1 MPAVRRWLARHLD
14 RRSVAVL
21 CGLSLIALLLDY
33 VFYTGFYG
41 SDDISYIDT
50 ARSIADTGFLPPGFG
65 NTRIGIVL
73 PDALVCLVF
82 GSSIASIAWSHV
94 VYHLA
99 LIPIAYVLA
108 RLLLDNRAGLI
119 AAGLAATSPL
129 FYVFAGAVLPDN
141 SATCCLG
148 LAMIALV
155 ATRRFADPGTRM
167 LEWNRRRF
175 LGYFAAGA
183 MIGFTYWCKETAV
196 IYTVPAAVL
205 IVRAGPSLRS
215 GVWIQNGATFTLG
228 LICVV
233 ALELLVLRA
242 LTGEWI
248 NRLDYMT
255 ETEDPVRLQPD
266 HEGITPFAR
275 FGFLARELVALMPLT
290 TGLLLVGAFAY
301 SAMRKRDLGVMMFF
315 WFPLI
320 FMTIGTTSFSDY
332 KPPPIQ
338 NRYFATVAFVA
349 IVMSA
354 VAASVPLARVRDR
367 LRPLVLG
374 GLLAVVTIYEARAV
388 LPVAGTMYRALDAQA
403 FATAIEQATQL
414 YPGYPIVV
422 APQFSARMGPI
433 IAEHPGVQVDNV
445 AGTARPP
452 APYVYIRKA
461 AASDED
467 EGDPADPV
475 PLVQP
480 PRRIDRSLIVPP
492 PGKRWKL
499 LKQRVLGGDVG
510 AGAAKHWAEILLI
523 R

>member
-1 MPAVRRWLARHLD
+1 MRVVRRWFARHLD
-14 RRSVAVL
+14 RRSVGILLALAVV
-21 CGLSLIALLLDY
+21 AVALDY

-50 ARSIADTGFLPPGFG
+50 ARSIADSGFLPPGFG
-65 NTRIGIVL
+65 NTRIGVVL
-73 PDALVCLVF
+73 PDALVCKLF
-82 GSSIASIAWSHV
+82 GDSTTAIAGSHV

-99 LIPIAYVLA
+99 LIPIAYALT

-119 AAGLAATSPL
+119 AAALTATSPL

-155 ATRRFADPGTRM
+155 ATARFADPGTRV

-175 LGYFAAGA
+175 VGYFAAGA
-183 MIGFTYWCKETAV
+183 MIGFCYWCKETAV

-205 IVRAGPSLRS
+205 IMRAAPSLRS
-215 GVWIQNGATFTLG
+215 GVWIQNGASFTAG
-228 LICVV
+228 LLCVFV
-233 ALELLVLRA
+233 LELVLLRL

-266 HEGITPFAR
+266 HEGMTPGLR
-275 FGFLARELVALMPLT
+275 FGFLSRELAALMPLT
-290 TGLLLVGAFAY
+290 TWLLLIGALSY
-301 SAMRKRDLGVMMFF
+301 GISRKRDLGVMAFF

-320 FMTIGTTSFSDY
+320 FLTIGSTSLSEY

-338 NRYFATVAFVA
+338 NRYYATVIFVA
-349 IVMSA
+349 IVMSS
-354 VAASVPLARVRDR
+354 VASSVAFERVRER
-367 LRPLVLG
+367 VRPLLIAGVLT
-374 GLLAVVTIYEARAV
+374 VVAIYEVRAT
-388 LPVAGTMYRALDAQA
+388 LPASGTMYRALDAQA
-403 FATAIEQATQL
+403 FVAAIERAEEL

-433 IAEHPGVQVDNV
+433 LAEHPGVLADNV
-445 AGTARPP
+445 TGSARPP
-452 APYVYIRKA
+452 VPYVYLRKA
-461 AASDED
+461 ALSYED
-467 EGDPADPV
+467 EGDPPDPS
-475 PLVQP
+475 PLVHP
-480 PRRIDRSLIVPP
+480 PQRLDTGVIVPP
-492 PGKRWKL
+492 PGKRWRL
-499 LKQRVLGGDVG
+499 IKQRLFGGEIGSGDP
-510 AGAAKHWAEILLI
+510 KHWVEIVLI